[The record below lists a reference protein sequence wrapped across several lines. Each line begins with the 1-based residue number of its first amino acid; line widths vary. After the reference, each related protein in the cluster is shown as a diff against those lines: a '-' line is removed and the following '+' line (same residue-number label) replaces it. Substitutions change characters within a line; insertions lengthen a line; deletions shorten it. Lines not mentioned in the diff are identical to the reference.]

1 MSKFS
6 NVIEFGINDNLSD
19 SVKTKIRLG
28 NILNLALIVIISFY
42 AVISGLVI
50 PEVLPYCLY
59 GLVAYLIVLTTSY
72 FGLNILSRFL
82 MSIMPALVIGMLH
95 AVIMQK
101 EDIIFKEIYAFQ
113 IVGSLIA
120 FSLFDYKRVQF
131 WLPAFVISILPILY
145 IYELNDYFD
154 IEFDNSTFQ
163 QAWIRITVLFGAFFL
178 GGFLFIFLQ
187 RLNQKEFD
195 KAQELT
201 NQFAEENRRA
211 TEKEKELEESLGQLE
226 KAQIE
231 EKKRAWATKGLAEIG
246 SILRG
251 EEDLKVLT
259 DRIITFVVKYLEAN
273 QGALFL
279 LEHESDEDL
288 QLSLKS
294 AYAFNRKKH
303 INRKMN
309 PGEGLVGQCYL
320 EKDYIYLTEVPENY
334 ITITSGLGDANPR
347 AILITP
353 MIVNEEVYGIFE
365 IASFK
370 TLEQYQI
377 DFMLEMGEN
386 IAMQLNSLKNNEKTK
401 QLLAEMQEQS
411 QQLHSQEEEM
421 RQNMEELQATQ
432 EQQERLER
440 ELRAEL
446 NQVQKDKESLERQLE
461 QKEALIKKLQIE

>member
-59 GLVAYLIVLTTSY
+59 GLVAYLLVLTISY

-113 IVGSLIA
+113 IVGALIA
-120 FSLFDYKRVQF
+120 FSLFDNKRVQF

-154 IEFDNSTFQ
+154 IGFDNSTFQ

-201 NQFAEENRRA
+201 NQFAEENKRA
-211 TEKEKELEESLGQLE
+211 TEKEKELGESLEKLE

-259 DRIITFVVKYLEAN
+259 DKIITFVVKYLEAN

-303 INRKMN
+303 LDRKMK

-320 EKDYIYLTEVPENY
+320 EKDYIFLTEVPENY

-370 TLEQYQI
+370 TFEQYQI

-446 NQVQKDKESLERQLE
+446 NEVQKDKESLERQLE
-461 QKEALIKKLQIE
+461 QKEELIKKLQNE

>member
-1 MSKFS
+1 MNIFTRI
-6 NVIEFGINDNLSD
+6 VEFGITDNISD

-28 NILNLALIVIISFY
+28 NILNLALIIIISFY
-42 AVISGLVI
+42 AIISGLVI

-59 GLVAYLIVLTTSY
+59 GLVAYVIVLSTSY
-72 FGLNILSRFL
+72 FGLNVLSRFL

-95 AVIMQK
+95 AVIMQA
-101 EDIIFKEIYAFQ
+101 EDMILKEIYAFQ

-120 FSLFDYKRVQF
+120 FSLFDYKRAQF
-131 WLPAFVISILPILY
+131 WLPAFIISIIPVLY
-145 IYELNDYFD
+145 IHELNNYFD
-154 IEFDNSTFQ
+154 TSFDNSTFQ
-163 QAWIRITVLFGAFFL
+163 QAWIRTTVLFGAFLL

-201 NQFAEENRRA
+201 NQFADENRRA

-246 SILRG
+246 SLLRG

-259 DRIITFVVKYLEAN
+259 DKIITFVVKYLEAN

-279 LEHESDEDL
+279 LENENDQDL
-288 QLSLKS
+288 MLTLKS

-303 INRKMN
+303 LERKMN

-320 EKDYIYLTEVPENY
+320 EKDYIYLTEIPESY
-334 ITITSGLGDANPR
+334 ITIKSGLGDANPR
-347 AILITP
+347 SILITP

-365 IASFK
+365 IASFH
-370 TLEQYQI
+370 TFEQYQI

-401 QLLAEMQEQS
+401 HLLAEMQEQS
-411 QQLHSQEEEM
+411 EQLHSQEEEM

-432 EQQERLER
+432 EQQERQET
-440 ELRAEL
+440 ELRSEL
-446 NQVQKDKESLERQLE
+446 NDVKEAKERIEKQLE
-461 QKEALIKKLQIE
+461 QKEKLIDQLQKG

>member
-1 MSKFS
+1 MSIITKL
-6 NVIEFGINDNLSD
+6 IEFGIVDKLPD

-42 AVISGLVI
+42 ALISGLVI

-59 GLVAYLIVLTTSY
+59 GLVAYLLVLVFS
-72 FGLNILSRFL
+72 FLGLNVLSRFL

-95 AVIMQK
+95 AVIMQEEAVLIK
-101 EDIIFKEIYAFQ
+101 EVYAFQ

-120 FSLFDYKRVQF
+120 FSLFDYKKVQF
-131 WLPAFVISILPILY
+131 WLPAFIISILPIIY
-145 IYELNDYFD
+145 IFELNDYFS
-154 IEFDNSTFQ
+154 ITFDNSTFQ
-163 QAWIRITVLFGAFFL
+163 QAWIRLTVLFGAFFL

-195 KAQELT
+195 KAQDLT
-201 NQFAEENRRA
+201 NQFAEENKKGA
-211 TEKEKELEESLGQLE
+211 EKEKELQVSLGQLE
-226 KAQIE
+226 KAQQE

-259 DRIITFVVKYLEAN
+259 EKIIAFIVKYLEAN

-279 LEHESDEDL
+279 LETEDQENL
-288 QLSLKS
+288 HLSLKS

-303 INRKMN
+303 LNRKVEF
-309 PGEGLVGQCYL
+309 GEGLVGQCYL
-320 EKDYIYLTEVPENY
+320 ERDYIYLTEVPENY
-334 ITITSGLGDANPR
+334 ISITSGLGDANPR

-353 MIVNEEVYGIFE
+353 MIVNDDVYGIFE
-365 IASFK
+365 IASFNQF
-370 TLEQYQI
+370 EQYQI

-386 IAMQLNSLKNNEKTK
+386 IAMQLNSIKTNEKTK
-401 QLLAEMQEQS
+401 HLLAEMQEQS

-432 EQQERLER
+432 EQQERQER
-440 ELRAEL
+440 DLRAEL
-446 NQVQKDKESLERQLE
+446 ERVEKDKMNLEKQLE
-461 QKEALIKKLQIE
+461 IKEAELTKLKN

>member
-1 MSKFS
+1 MNIISK
-6 NVIEFGINDNLSD
+6 VVEFGMNNNLSD

-28 NILNLALIVIISFY
+28 NILNVALIIIISFY
-42 AVISGLVI
+42 AIISGLVI

-59 GLVAYLIVLTTSY
+59 GLVAYLIILGTSY
-72 FGLNILSRFL
+72 FGLNVLSRFL
-82 MSIMPALVIGMLH
+82 MAIMPALVIGMLH
-95 AVIMQK
+95 AVIMQQ

-154 IEFDNSTFQ
+154 IGFDNTTFQ
-163 QAWIRITVLFGAFFL
+163 KAWIRVTVLFGAFFL

-187 RLNQKEFD
+187 RLNQKEFL
-195 KAQELT
+195 KAKELT

-211 TEKEKELEESLGQLE
+211 TEKEKELEDSLGKLEQAQL
-226 KAQIE
+226 E

-246 SILRG
+246 AILRG
-251 EEDLKVLT
+251 EENLKVLT
-259 DRIITFVVKYLEAN
+259 DKIITFVVKYLEAN

-279 LEHESDEDL
+279 LENENDEDTKL
-288 QLSLKS
+288 HLKS
-294 AYAFNRKKH
+294 AYAFQRKKRLD
-303 INRKMN
+303 IKMN

-334 ITITSGLGDANPR
+334 INIKSGLGDANPKS
-347 AILITP
+347 ILITP

-365 IASFK
+365 IASFH
-370 TLEQYQI
+370 TFEQYQI

-432 EQQERLER
+432 EQQERQER

-446 NQVQKDKESLERQLE
+446 DEVQRAKEALE
-461 QKEALIKKLQIE
+461 QQLDQKEELIKKLQTD

>member
-1 MSKFS
+1 MSIIA
-6 NVIEFGINDNLSD
+6 NIIEFGINDKLPD

-42 AVISGLVI
+42 ALISGLVI

-59 GLVAYLIVLTTSY
+59 GLIAYLIVLLVSY
-72 FGLNILSRFL
+72 LGLNILSRFL
-82 MSIMPALVIGMLH
+82 MAIMPALVIGMLH
-95 AVIMQK
+95 AVIMQEDAALLK
-101 EDIIFKEIYAFQ
+101 EVYAFQ

-120 FSLFDYKRVQF
+120 FSLFDYKKVQF
-131 WLPAFVISILPILY
+131 WLPAFIISALPIIY
-145 IYELNDYFD
+145 IFDLNNFFS

-163 QAWIRITVLFGAFFL
+163 QAWIRTTVLLGAFFL

-195 KAQELT
+195 KALELT
-201 NQFAEENRRA
+201 NKFAEESKKA
-211 TEKEKELEESLGQLE
+211 TEKEKELQISLGQLE
-226 KAQIE
+226 QAQQE

-251 EEDLKVLT
+251 QEDLKILT
-259 DRIITFVVKYLEAN
+259 EKIIAFVVKYLAAN

-279 LEHESDEDL
+279 LENEDQENL
-288 QLSLKS
+288 HLSLKS

-303 INRKMN
+303 LNRKVEF
-309 PGEGLVGQCYL
+309 GEGLVGQCYL
-320 EKDYIYLTEVPENY
+320 ERDYIYLTEVPENY
-334 ITITSGLGDANPR
+334 ISITSGLGDANPR

-353 MIVNEEVYGIFE
+353 MIVNDAVYGIFE
-365 IASFK
+365 IASFNQF
-370 TLEQYQI
+370 EQYQI

-386 IAMQLNSLKNNEKTK
+386 IAMQLNSIKTNEKTK
-401 QLLAEMQEQS
+401 HLLAEMQEQS

-432 EQQERLER
+432 EQQERQER
-440 ELRAEL
+440 DLRAEL
-446 NQVQKDKESLERQLE
+446 ERVEKDKMNLEKQLE
-461 QKEALIKKLQIE
+461 IKEAELTRLKN

>member
-1 MSKFS
+1 MFTK
-6 NVIEFGINDNLSD
+6 VIDFGINNELSD

-28 NILNLALIVIISFY
+28 NILNLALIIIISFY
-42 AVISGLVI
+42 ALISGLVI

-59 GLVAYLIVLTTSY
+59 GLVAYLLILGTSY
-72 FGLNILSRFL
+72 LGLNLLSRFS

-95 AVIMQK
+95 AVIMQ
-101 EDIIFKEIYAFQ
+101 EGDAVLKEIYAFQ

-131 WLPAFVISILPILY
+131 WLPAFIIAILPILY
-145 IYELNDYFD
+145 IYEFNNYFD
-154 IEFDNSTFQ
+154 IAFDNTTFQ

-195 KAQELT
+195 KALDLT

-259 DRIITFVVKYLEAN
+259 DKIITFVVKYLEAN

-279 LEHESDEDL
+279 LENEEDDHL
-288 QLSLKS
+288 QLTLKS

-303 INRKMN
+303 LNKKMN

-320 EKDYIYLTEVPENY
+320 EKDYIYLTEVPDNY

-353 MIVNEEVYGIFE
+353 MIVNDEVYGVFE
-365 IASFK
+365 IASFH
-370 TLEQYQI
+370 TFEPYQI
-377 DFMLEMGEN
+377 NFMLEMGEN

-432 EQQERLER
+432 EQQERQER
-440 ELRAEL
+440 DLRTELDEVKRA
-446 NQVQKDKESLERQLE
+446 KESLERDLE
-461 QKEALIKKLQIE
+461 QKEELIKKLQTD